1 MEFLKALYRMRGSL
15 GRGASVAVT
24 SAMLAG
30 CATATQ
36 TPELCS
42 APQAQRDPKCA
53 EQARK
58 AKAAQT
64 TRAAQTTAPGN
75 RAADSGSDY

>member
-1 MEFLKALYRMRGSL
+1 MDFLKTFIRWRGRI

-36 TPELCS
+36 TPELC
-42 APQAQRDPKCA
+42 ATPQAQRDPKCA
-53 EQARK
+53 VQAK
-58 AKAAQT
+58 KTKAAQT
-64 TRAAQTTAPGN
+64 APASRVVAAGN
-75 RAADSGSDY
+75 RSADSGSDY

>member
-1 MEFLKALYRMRGSL
+1 MDYLKTFIRWRGRI

-36 TPELCS
+36 TPELC
-42 APQAQRDPKCA
+42 ATPQAQRDPKCA
-53 EQARK
+53 DQAK
-58 AKAAQT
+58 KTKAAE
-64 TRAAQTTAPGN
+64 AAPAGRVQISGN
-75 RAADSGSDY
+75 RSADSGSDY